1 MIMRFAI
8 ALFRI
13 NLQAA
18 FALRGAFW
26 LQAGLMLVNNL
37 LFFVFWWVLFERFE
51 EIRGWRIGDV
61 AVLYGVTA
69 AGYGLAAILAGGVQD
84 LARRIEGGELDPML
98 TLPRSV
104 LVQAAG
110 ARTRPDG
117 WGDVASG
124 IILVAMSGHLHGIA
138 WVTAPLSMVCAGVV
152 FAAAGVVLHSGAF
165 WLGAIEGLARQV
177 YDLMLTF
184 AVYPPTL
191 FGWQLKLLFFTVLPA
206 GFVGHLPAELVRSF
220 DLGTL
225 LVLVAG
231 TIAWAALAWWLFER
245 GLRHYAS
252 GSRFGVRD

>member
-1 MIMRFAI
+1 MRFAI
-8 ALFRI
+8 ALFTT
-13 NLQAA
+13 NLKAA
-18 FALRGAFW
+18 LALRGAFW

-69 AGYGLAAILAGGVQD
+69 AGYGLAAVFAGGVQD

-117 WGDVASG
+117 WGDIVTG
-124 IILVAMSGHLHGIA
+124 IVLVAMSGHLHGIG
-138 WVTAPLSMVCAGVV
+138 WVTAPLAMLCAGVV
-152 FAAAGVVLHSGAF
+152 FAAAGIVLHSAAF
-165 WLGAIEGLARQV
+165 WLASIEGLARQV
-177 YDLMLTF
+177 YELIITF

-191 FGWQLKLLFFTVLPA
+191 FGWQLKLLLFTVLPA

-220 DLGTL
+220 DPGTL
-225 LVLVAG
+225 ALLAGG
-231 TIAWAALAWWLFER
+231 TIAWAMLAWWVFER
-245 GLRHYAS
+245 GLRCYAS